1 LPGNRF
7 FRGRRK
13 HPCPAGFRLPT
24 DTEWEAEWV
33 SWSSSN
39 SAGAF
44 GSPLKLVAAGCR
56 GSGNGSLSLVDG
68 YGFYWSSTVLGSYAL
83 GLNFG
88 SGLADAGGY
97 TRVLG
102 FSVRCLKD

>member
-7 FRGRRK
+7 FRGRQK
-13 HPCPAGFRLPT
+13 QPCPAGFRLPT

-44 GSPLKLVAAGCR
+44 GSPLKLVAAGRR
-56 GSGNGSLSLVDG
+56 GSGNCSLGLVDG
-68 YGFYWSSTVLGSYAL
+68 YGFYWSSTVL

-97 TRVLG
+97 TRAFG